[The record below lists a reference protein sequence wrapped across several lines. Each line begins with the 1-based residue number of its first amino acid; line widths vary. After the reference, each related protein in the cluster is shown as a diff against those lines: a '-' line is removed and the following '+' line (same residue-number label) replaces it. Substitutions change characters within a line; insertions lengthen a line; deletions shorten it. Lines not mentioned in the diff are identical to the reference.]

1 MDEKEVKLEK
11 WAWQVYSDA
20 LKIIELPSFVTINR
34 KDDGTF
40 SCDLLFSYQNEGSA
54 FIYFKPGTLPIK
66 NILKMSTFGNE
77 LLEPFRK
84 HIVYNHAK
92 SLAYLLFKNL
102 FAEMEDVFTNL
113 LNFPYLV
120 AGLGLSEVDDKYK
133 KKLTEKSKKDIE
145 KFLQGRNK
153 ITKNRIM
160 NEIYSAGKWNQPAF
174 NLVSFYYDELLS
186 QWKAAKEVYKANKNF
201 RNWEKMLAASFEDLP
216 TDLLQK
222 LGDPDNYSSMPS
234 TIALEH
240 AARICGIKP
249 NSVVLRTLQNYLE
262 KSRKWINKEGAE
274 KAIGIFVKH
283 KVEAIKKEII
293 NEIADEFLNEI
304 NSSIEKL

>member
-1 MDEKEVKLEK
+1 MKF
-11 WAWQVYSDA
+11 
-20 LKIIELPSFVTINR
+20 I
-34 KDDGTF
+34 
-40 SCDLLFSYQNEGSA
+40 LL
-54 FIYFKPGTLPIK
+54 
-66 NILKMSTFGNE
+66 
-77 LLEPFRK
+77 
-84 HIVYNHAK
+84 
-92 SLAYLLFKNL
+92 
-102 FAEMEDVFTNL
+102 
-113 LNFPYLV
+113 
-120 AGLGLSEVDDKYK
+120 
-133 KKLTEKSKKDIE
+133 
-145 KFLQGRNK
+145 
-153 ITKNRIM
+153 
-160 NEIYSAGKWNQPAF
+160 GKWNQPAF

-249 NSVVLRTLQNYLE
+249 NSVVLRTLQNYSE

-293 NEIADEFLNEI
+293 NDIADEFLNEI